1 MVTMTTMTD
10 VHVVMDR
17 SDPVIIEESLVGGEL
32 HKLLKSRQFKV
43 RSKLD
48 SIRFIFII
56 IT

>member
-10 VHVVMDR
+10 VVMDR

-32 HKLLKSRQFKV
+32 HKLLKSKQFKV